1 VLVERLK
8 IQKFRCLEAV
18 DFTPHP
24 ETNVMV
30 GANGS
35 GKTSVLEALYFLGR
49 GRSFRAGPTSGLIQR
64 GAAEF
69 TVYAQIAAGGMTQRV
84 GVEQTTAAMQGRID
98 GNPTASSA
106 DLAAVLPVQV
116 IDPEVHELV
125 QGGPKERRQFVDWGV
140 FHVKHEFLVAWR
152 RYRRALLQRNQGLR
166 QGLDWQA
173 IEPWDR
179 ELISS
184 GLDVDRH
191 RRQYLE
197 QLGPELQ
204 RLSLGLLDV
213 AAEQRYRSGWPADQD
228 FASALDASR
237 DRDRGQAQTHVGP
250 HRAEL
255 VLEVEGVAARHRLSR
270 GQQKLLAISM
280 ILAQSQFVAEHL
292 DETVVLLVDE
302 PAAELDAERL
312 SKLVTMLG
320 TLRAQLFISALDREA
335 LPIGSDANVFHVERG
350 SVSTLL

>member
-1 VLVERLK
+1 MLVERLK

-49 GRSFRAGPTSGLIQR
+49 GRSFRSGPTSGLIQR

-166 QGLDWQA
+166 RAWTGK
-173 IEPWDR
+173 
-179 ELISS
+179 
-184 GLDVDRH
+184 
-191 RRQYLE
+191 
-197 QLGPELQ
+197 
-204 RLSLGLLDV
+204 RLSLG
-213 AAEQRYRSGWPADQD
+213 
-228 FASALDASR
+228 
-237 DRDRGQAQTHVGP
+237 T
-250 HRAEL
+250 
-255 VLEVEGVAARHRLSR
+255 
-270 GQQKLLAISM
+270 
-280 ILAQSQFVAEHL
+280 
-292 DETVVLLVDE
+292 
-302 PAAELDAERL
+302 
-312 SKLVTMLG
+312 
-320 TLRAQLFISALDREA
+320 
-335 LPIGSDANVFHVERG
+335 GS
-350 SVSTLL
+350 